1 MTRDENLKIFNLNY
15 LTYLNHLNH
24 SKNLLIFNSINSL
37 HYATEISRLKTYY
50 AGLEAA
56 QHLDIPQSLRDE
68 MAEDLADPETEDYYR
83 ESITFAFS
91 VYLPVCNVMR
101 YIVNN
106 RILCEDIPDIV
117 DSIDECTPQLPPEE
131 IYKALQSVAPFA
143 VAEYIR
149 TIPCPSNVLERLLQS
164 FQDADCDTFVSLIKD
179 NPCDLRPISVI
190 CSQLW
195 PDVQP
200 LLGLDVD
207 EQLLVADTQTHR
219 SRYGLEQDDVAIY
232 DAGDRMY
239 ASMLRTEED
248 LNDET
253 LEQYFEDYYRYLNV
267 HLAAVLHLYWD
278 DYDRF
283 KQRERALLER
293 LLLRPE
299 YADTYKRLLHEYQYG
314 DTFALPNDYFSRLS
328 AVGTQLSEFMNP
340 NPIVVKAGPEK
351 FTQLVEYLAQQ
362 GYIADTPGEKYLFAY
377 RFSGRMRPETLHPIV
392 WHGKNNKPYE
402 LIYLV
407 RNLTER
413 GNYKKMRAFF
423 TGPQWVKNNDSSYAI
438 GASYQLK
445 KFLYDL
451 YPDLPNQL

>member
-1 MTRDENLKIFNLNY
+1 MQIQICPFLFGSTVRQIN
-15 LTYLNHLNH
+15 
-24 SKNLLIFNSINSL
+24 NSPL

-56 QHLDIPQSLRDE
+56 QHLDVPQSLRDE
-68 MAEDLADPETEDYYR
+68 MTEDLADPKTEDYYR

-143 VAEYIR
+143 VPEYIR
-149 TIPCPSNVLERLLQS
+149 TIPCPSNVLEQLLQS

-200 LLGLDVD
+200 LLGLDED

-239 ASMLRTEED
+239 ASMLRMEED

-299 YADTYKRLLHEYQYG
+299 YAETYKRLLHEYQYG
-314 DTFALPNDYFSRLS
+314 DTFALPHDYFSRLT
-328 AVGTQLSEFMNP
+328 AIGTQLTEFMNP

-351 FTQLVEYLAQQ
+351 FAQLIDYLAQQ
-362 GYIADTPGEKYLFAY
+362 GYIADTPEEKYIFAY
-377 RFSGRMRPETLHPIV
+377 RFSGRMRPETLHSIV

-423 TGPQWVKNNDSSYAI
+423 TGPQWVKSNDSSYAI